1 MDRALVER
9 IVSEVIRRL
18 SGETRA
24 HGPQQTAPTRLV
36 TEEAVQASSDQGM
49 GEIVVARHHVVT
61 PLAQDAL
68 RRTGIVLSVGENQ
81 SNAMKSVNLC
91 VGVGA
96 DRRGQALLDVV
107 KRSIPGR
114 EIVDIG
120 QSEGFVEIARD
131 VALAVAGG
139 RCGMGII
146 LGCGGDAS
154 AMVANKIHGV
164 RAVACHDA
172 TSAKYARAH
181 LDANVLCVG
190 VVGDTTAKEIL
201 ETWLSTPF
209 DANTHGGYLRQI
221 RQLED
226 HDPPE

>member
-36 TEEAVQASSDQGM
+36 TEAAVQASSDQGM
-49 GEIVVARHHVVT
+49 GEILVSRHNVVT

-68 RRTGIVLSVGENQ
+68 RCTGIVLTVDENQ
-81 SNAMKSVNLC
+81 ANAMNSVDLY
-91 VGVGA
+91 VGVGG

-120 QSEGFVEIARD
+120 
-131 VALAVAGG
+131 
-139 RCGMGII
+139 
-146 LGCGGDAS
+146 
-154 AMVANKIHGV
+154 
-164 RAVACHDA
+164 
-172 TSAKYARAH
+172 
-181 LDANVLCVG
+181 
-190 VVGDTTAKEIL
+190 
-201 ETWLSTPF
+201 
-209 DANTHGGYLRQI
+209 
-221 RQLED
+221 
-226 HDPPE
+226 